1 MWDPG
6 VMFTSPLSASPYEVL
21 GLTPTASDDDIRRA
35 YRVRARRAHPDTGGN
50 AAEFI
55 QVQQAWEILGSAA
68 SRAAYDRGA
77 EEPGWT
83 APRASRRGSR
93 LGAKSFG
100 TAGGWRRELYARLV
114 REWAGD
120 ADVYSARIVREASWE
135 QRRLL
140 ADAIAEEATAS
151 AIDRMGIAFTAWH
164 GIDLDGD
171 VLDHV
176 VLGPTGLYALASEDF
191 GGPVRFRG
199 GEPIGS
205 GVGEQTPVD
214 DLVRRARAVAR
225 AARVRFGGAILILPD
240 DDLAEPAA
248 VLGEVR
254 GILAAAVRRSAL
266 AVALRQGIPG
276 ARPIGGNEVFD
287 VRTRIA
293 GAVRVR

>member
-1 MWDPG
+1 
-6 VMFTSPLSASPYEVL
+6 MFTSPLSASPYEVL

-77 EEPGWT
+77 EEPSWT

-93 LGAKSFG
+93 LRAKSFG

-120 ADVYSARIVREASWE
+120 TDVYASRIVREAPWE

-140 ADAIAEEATAS
+140 ADAIAEEATAA

-164 GIDLDGD
+164 GIDLEDD
-171 VLDHV
+171 ALDHV
-176 VLGPTGLYALASEDF
+176 VLGPTGLYALTSEDF

-205 GVGEQTPVD
+205 GVGGATPVD
-214 DLVRRARAVAR
+214 DLVRRARSVAR

-240 DDLAEPAA
+240 DDLAEPAT
-248 VLGEVR
+248 VLGQVR
-254 GILAAAVRRSAL
+254 GILAAAIRRSAL
-266 AVALRQGIPG
+266 SVALRQGIPG

-287 VRTRIA
+287 VRTRLA
-293 GAVRVR
+293 AAVRVR